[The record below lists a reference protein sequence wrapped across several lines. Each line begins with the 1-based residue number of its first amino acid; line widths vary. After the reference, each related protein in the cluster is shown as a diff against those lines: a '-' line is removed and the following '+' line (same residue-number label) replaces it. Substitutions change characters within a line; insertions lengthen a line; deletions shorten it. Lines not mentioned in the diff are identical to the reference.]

1 MTRKNPKRDPIFG
14 LLAELDDLQK
24 RAASVYEPMVSDILQ
39 TQSRDVRRIEQ
50 TLDGLLGF
58 CNHDAALV
66 MFKQLC
72 RHYWQIDP
80 RATAS
85 YVHAYRELWD
95 DE

>member
-24 RAASVYEPMVSDILQ
+24 RAASVYQPLVDDILR
-39 TQSRDVRRIEQ
+39 TRSRDVQRIEQ
-50 TLDGLLGF
+50 TLDGLLDF
-58 CNHDAALV
+58 CNHEAALV

-72 RHYWQIDP
+72 RHYWQVNP
-80 RATAS
+80 HATAS
-85 YVHAYRELWD
+85 CVHGYREMWD